1 MLEYSLQSLSL
12 WQGARQRVAKEEK
25 FMKKNNRGIRT
36 VFTAGVLLVLV
47 IAAAW
52 TLKHRKAD
60 EPADA
65 EIKIETPVSEE
76 EAPVEETAP
85 AAEPTVDPAAE
96 QAAKDEAARQEQ
108 EKSTFATDY
117 ESEPLLNTTSIKYL
131 SLEVGGTDDEIRLNW
146 MSPSGSAGQVSW
158 YTVQDGTFQMVTAQC
173 SASQTMPGY
182 YVNKATVTGLQ
193 PGMTYAYKVGNDAGG
208 WSPEYKYTVPEGD
221 TKEGFTFLV
230 TSDAEIGQDQY
241 QEEEVTVEN
250 WDKVVTRLTNYVPEA
265 QFMVHAGDQVA
276 QFGNAEEYSGFLDHL
291 GLYKIPLA
299 PVTGNHDVANEQ
311 ICKELGYGGGPFF
324 YEHFNV
330 PNRSDTYGMSEYDK
344 DGDYYFI
351 RGDVLFLVLNSITAQ
366 ETDTHEEYVPK
377 VIAEHPDT
385 KWRVIIQHYPA
396 YSSVKRYQDQMDSWI
411 RKSLAYICAD
421 NDIDLVITGHD
432 AVYSRSAFI
441 NRECARIDNNYD
453 YASGAT
459 AVNPEGT
466 MYVVCGTSSGSLYQ
480 GVTPN
485 GNLVC
490 QIEQE
495 QPMAIRFDVTDRELR
510 LKAYTVDDWTVRDEY
525 TIRKE

>member
-1 MLEYSLQSLSL
+1 
-12 WQGARQRVAKEEK
+12 
-25 FMKKNNRGIRT
+25 MKKGNGGIRT
-36 VFTAGVLLVLV
+36 VVTAGILLVLV
-47 IAAAW
+47 ILAAW

-221 TKEGFTFLV
+221 TTHGFTFLV
-230 TSDAEIGQDQY
+230 ASDAEIGQDEKNDVQ
-241 QEEEVTVEN
+241 VSIN
-250 WDKVVTRLTNYVPEA
+250 DWDKVVTRLTDYVPEA
-265 QFMVHAGDQVA
+265 QFLVHTGDQVSR
-276 QFGNAEEYSGFLDHL
+276 FGDAGEYSGFLDHL

-299 PVTGNHDVANEQ
+299 PVTGNHDVEN
-311 ICKELGYGGGPFF
+311 
-324 YEHFNV
+324 
-330 PNRSDTYGMSEYDK
+330 
-344 DGDYYFI
+344 
-351 RGDVLFLVLNSITAQ
+351 
-366 ETDTHEEYVPK
+366 
-377 VIAEHPDT
+377 
-385 KWRVIIQHYPA
+385 
-396 YSSVKRYQDQMDSWI
+396 
-411 RKSLAYICAD
+411 
-421 NDIDLVITGHD
+421 
-432 AVYSRSAFI
+432 
-441 NRECARIDNNYD
+441 
-453 YASGAT
+453 
-459 AVNPEGT
+459 
-466 MYVVCGTSSGSLYQ
+466 
-480 GVTPN
+480 
-485 GNLVC
+485 
-490 QIEQE
+490 
-495 QPMAIRFDVTDRELR
+495 
-510 LKAYTVDDWTVRDEY
+510 
-525 TIRKE
+525 